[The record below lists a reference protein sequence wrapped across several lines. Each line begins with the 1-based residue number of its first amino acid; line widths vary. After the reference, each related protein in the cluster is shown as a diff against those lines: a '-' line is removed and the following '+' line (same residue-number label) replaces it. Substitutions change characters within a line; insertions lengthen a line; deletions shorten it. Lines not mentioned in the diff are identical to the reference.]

1 VNPSVASSLLSLP
14 PKSQTIWLARHGNR
28 HDFVYPEWFNTA
40 QRRYDP
46 PLSAD
51 GFLQAQALGQRLKAE
66 NVQHLFVSPFLRA
79 MQTAN
84 EVAKIINLPLNL
96 EAGLGEW
103 HNQDWMTE
111 SPETTPQEVL
121 AAEYPEI
128 NTRINWNYQS
138 YLHPD
143 YPETE
148 ADVNRRTAATIR
160 QLISEF
166 KQDILLVGH
175 SASVFGVTKA
185 LVEDVPKD
193 KIPLCSLT
201 KVVWQSDRW
210 NLEFY
215 ADTSHLSQTETKVR
229 FCGFPDN
236 LGAS

>member
-1 VNPSVASSLLSLP
+1 VNLSVASSLPSLP
-14 PKSQTIWLARHGNR
+14 QKSQTIWLVRHGNR

-51 GFLQAQALGQRLKAE
+51 GFLQAQALGQRLKVE
-66 NVQHLFVSPFLRA
+66 NIQHLFVSPFLRA
-79 MQTAN
+79 LQTAN

-111 SPETTPQEVL
+111 SPETTPQGVL

-128 NTRINWNYQS
+128 NARINWNYQS
-138 YLHPD
+138 YLHPQ

-160 QLISEF
+160 HLVTEF

-175 SASVFGVTKA
+175 SASVLGITKA
-185 LVEDVPKD
+185 LVPNIEEAKVA
-193 KIPLCSLT
+193 LCSLT
-201 KVVWQSDRW
+201 KVVRHGENWD
-210 NLEFY
+210 LEFY
-215 ADTSHLSQTETKVR
+215 ADVSHLQQVSTY
-229 FCGFPDN
+229 
-236 LGAS
+236 L